1 MLFVTVPIY
10 CEVKYIPL
18 KQILQHSYKM
28 VLYDAYLILFTSL
41 CKIFA
46 GIADGSMY
54 IFSKYTSPN

>member
-1 MLFVTVPIY
+1 
-10 CEVKYIPL
+10 
-18 KQILQHSYKM
+18 M